1 MRRSLGFWEMGG
13 KKVLSHGL
21 HAQLLLEAT
30 RELETLDTDSSGRCI
45 SLVQVELNT
54 VLSGYLMLKP
64 RPRP

>member
-1 MRRSLGFWEMGG
+1 MGG